1 MKVTLRSLRPL
12 LVLFTVLGFI
22 GQRFGHAE
30 NCVHEAGSIPVAIK
44 VQHELEDSV
53 RQANQGSFI
62 LVSASASDNEV
73 NTQRVLRAMKLGS
86 YEKPQEQVIFG
97 ARNTRL
103 SILKGFKDLEANTSQ
118 YSKHRE
124 KLFHA
129 RKAIDELAE
138 RTPQVKTVSVPKS
151 PNSLDQFMN
160 VIEEGESA
168 AIEKYAKASED
179 FYVKVWSPIQK
190 IARSDVELL
199 FEMAVQDPKFLE
211 ALKHVIANDNLSR
224 WEVLEKH
231 VSSALAG
238 KDSLQRQE
246 RAFGRQKEFLSNLV
260 SAAESVR
267 GRSARPTAE
276 NMKYRFL
283 EPIFSK
289 QPFDV
294 ADIIEGAVPEIKK
307 QYLRVTNLDLPADVE
322 KAQRQLTADKIVAL
336 SCEAQRTKKQM
347 HLHVSPRDWSALE
360 SDLNQ
365 RHPGLFEFSV
375 LPTKTGQ
382 SHSHGSLK

>member
-1 MKVTLRSLRPL
+1 
-12 LVLFTVLGFI
+12 
-22 GQRFGHAE
+22 
-30 NCVHEAGSIPVAIK
+30 

-129 RKAIDELAE
+129 RKAIDELAK
-138 RTPQVKTVSVPKS
+138 RTPQKKIITYDFPKGHKPKKIGKKGHVEVPESLPDGTKVKTVSVPKS
-151 PNSLDQFMN
+151 PNSPDQFMN
-160 VIEEGESA
+160 VIAEDESA

-179 FYVKVWSPIQK
+179 FYGKVWSPIQK

-224 WEVLEKH
+224 WEVLEKD

-365 RHPGLFEFSV
+365 RHPGLFKFSV